1 MGVSGS
7 GKSTIGKLLSDR
19 LSCLFY
25 DADDFHPSSNILKM
39 SQGIPLDDSDR
50 EIWLLQL
57 HHIVNQ
63 TIKAQQSAVM
73 ACSALKEQYRQII
86 TGTQTAKV
94 MWIYLRGDYKTIYQ
108 RLQLRQNHFLK
119 ANLLDSQFAILEEPK
134 NALIVDI
141 SEDPSIT
148 VDRIMARIAK

>member
-63 TIKAQQSAVM
+63 TIKAQKSAVM

-86 TGTQTAKV
+86 AGTQTAKV
-94 MWIYLRGDYKTIYQ
+94 TWIYLRGDYKTIYQ

-119 ANLLDSQFAILEEPK
+119 ANLLDSQFAILEEPQ

-141 SEDPSIT
+141 SEEPSIT
-148 VDRIMARIAK
+148 VDRIMAKITK